1 VGIIGATLAPIDMTG
16 IEIRTKTE
24 IGTEIGIE
32 IGIGTEIGMVT
43 TTVGTNGKTGRVWNE
58 IESKLKGSLTRKTG
72 ESTWADEETRQGRF
86 SRKELNMLWTIF
98 VILLIMWALGLAT
111 SYTLGGFIHIL
122 LVIAVVMLVINL
134 VQGRRV

>member
-1 VGIIGATLAPIDMTG
+1 MGIIGATLAPIDMTG

-32 IGIGTEIGMVT
+32 IGIGTEIGMAT

-72 ESTWADEETRQGRF
+72 ESTWADEKIRQGGF
-86 SRKELNMLWTIF
+86 SRER
-98 VILLIMWALGLAT
+98 
-111 SYTLGGFIHIL
+111 S
-122 LVIAVVMLVINL
+122 
-134 VQGRRV
+134 